1 MINRLRTLLATS
13 RIANVPSVLSS
24 VCLIMLIFGADQKR
38 IFIVGLAA
46 AFLYIAG
53 NFLNDWMDVD
63 WDREH
68 RPERAIPSGL
78 FSRISYLLIAICLFL
93 TANYLL
99 WFTGG
104 FEKIVGLLITLL
116 VVIYTVIHKKTP
128 LAIWVMGSCR
138 ACLYLLGFAAVK
150 CPIWYILYIIGLI
163 DTQFILFIAWPMFGM
178 CCYIAGISLLA
189 RYESRNTIDG
199 KIKLIAVL
207 LLFFPI
213 LTHTLGVMNFTL
225 SGALYWLR
233 FCGVIPF
240 ALWTWNAISRKNI
253 SVAKRVS
260 LLLAGIAL
268 VDGVF
273 AMNVALQ
280 KFEST
285 YFDVTWLGIPYIAFF
300 LALLLQKIAPA
311 T

>member
-1 MINRLRTLLATS
+1 
-13 RIANVPSVLSS
+13 
-24 VCLIMLIFGADQKR
+24 
-38 IFIVGLAA
+38 LAA

-53 NFLNDWMDVD
+53 NFLNDWMDAA
-63 WDREH
+63 WDQEY
-68 RPERAIPSGL
+68 RPDRAIPSGL
-78 FSRISYLLIAICLFL
+78 FSRNAYLLIAICLFL
-93 TANYLL
+93 TANSLL
-99 WFTGG
+99 WFIGG
-104 FEKIVGLLITLL
+104 FVTIVGLLITIL

-128 LAIWVMGSCR
+128 LSIWVMGSCR
-138 ACLYLLGFAAVK
+138 ACLYLLGFAAVTFQLWQ
-150 CPIWYILYIIGLI
+150 IQFIIILI
-163 DTQFILFIAWPMFGM
+163 DTRFILFVLWPMFGM

-189 RYESRNTIDG
+189 RYESRNVLDG
-199 KIKLIAVL
+199 KTKLIAVL

-225 SGALYWLR
+225 TLSGVFYWLR

-240 ALWTWNAISRKNI
+240 ALWTWNAIRRKNI

-268 VDGVF
+268 VDGVL
-273 AMNVALQ
+273 AMNVAFQ
-280 KFEST
+280 MFESI
-285 YFDVTWLGIPYIAFF
+285 YFDVTWLGIPFIAFF